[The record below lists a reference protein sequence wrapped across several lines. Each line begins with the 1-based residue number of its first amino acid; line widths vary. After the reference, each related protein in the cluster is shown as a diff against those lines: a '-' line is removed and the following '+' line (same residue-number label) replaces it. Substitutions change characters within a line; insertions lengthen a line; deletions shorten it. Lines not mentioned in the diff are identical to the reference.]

1 MAELSVES
9 TDWNVA
15 CSPVLASA
23 LIEAGLVD
31 DDAVGDRVGCGFAGD
46 RAFQRRILD
55 QDRVEAFHAG
65 DLTAG

>member
-1 MAELSVES
+1 MLAGAAFR
-9 TDWNVA
+9 VA
-15 CSPVLASA
+15 RG
-23 LIEAGLVD
+23 GLVD

-46 RAFQRRILD
+46 RAFRRRILD